1 MSDVKI
7 VYIKSVPHIYIDG
20 HEILGV
26 FNFEITQS
34 CDGTQTIHLDLYSN
48 GVEIEYPERRRNES

>member
-20 HEILGV
+20 HEIHGV
-26 FNFEITQS
+26 FRFEIGQS
-34 CDGTQTIHLDLYSN
+34 HDHAQTFHLDLYPSW
-48 GVEIEYPERRRNES
+48 VKIEYSGRENNGE

>member
-20 HEILGV
+20 HEIHGV
-26 FNFEITQS
+26 FRFEIGQSSILEGRTTVNNLHSPAKKTQ
-34 CDGTQTIHLDLYSN
+34 
-48 GVEIEYPERRRNES
+48 